1 MRIAIAALVA
11 AVIVFVWGF
20 IAWAAVGLWSGQLRQ
35 LPNHLVVVEA
45 IRSSVPESGAYY
57 FPPMSTV
64 PEPASPEIA
73 AREQERFVAEH
84 RAGPI
89 GMLLVRREGAEPM
102 DPMVLVTGL
111 ALSFGGAVLMS
122 AVATFLAR
130 RGARWRERFAA
141 TFAMALFAAIA
152 VRGSDWAWF
161 SFPTDYTVAVVLDL
175 LVGWSLA
182 AIAVATIVV
191 DTAVVAPIRR

>member
-11 AVIVFVWGF
+11 AIIVFVWGF

-35 LPNHLVVVEA
+35 LPNHLTMVEA
-45 IRSSVPESGAYY
+45 IRASVPESGAYY

-64 PEPASPEIA
+64 PEPASPEAA
-73 AREQERFVAEH
+73 AREQERFLAEH
-84 RAGPI
+84 RAGPV
-89 GMLLVRREGAEPM
+89 GVLLVRREGVEPM
-102 DPMVLVTGL
+102 EPRVLLTGF
-111 ALSFGGAVLMS
+111 ALSFGGGVLMA

-161 SFPTDYTVAVVLDL
+161 YFPSDYTIALVLDL
-175 LVGWSLA
+175 LVGWTLA
-182 AIAVATIVV
+182 AMAVSAIVA
-191 DTAVVAPIRR
+191 DTATVARLRR